1 MDYNDRYFF
10 EPELDENTYYARPL
24 PQPRPKFISEPQI
37 MKEKKKKLDDE
48 KLFLYFIIILL
59 ICAIVIITNNFN
71 AQIFEL
77 SKKQVKVI

>member
-10 EPELDENTYYARPL
+10 EQEPVENTYTTYSHPIIHQKIAPV
-24 PQPRPKFISEPQI
+24 IE
-37 MKEKKKKLDDE
+37 EKKKKLDDE

>member
-10 EPELDENTYYARPL
+10 EPELDYSYQQ
-24 PQPRPKFISEPQI
+24 PQNYFTPKFEETKTGQNEP
-37 MKEKKKKLDDE
+37 EKKKLDDE

-59 ICAIVIITNNFN
+59 ICAIVIITNNMN
-71 AQIFEL
+71 YQIYEL

>member
-10 EPELDENTYYARPL
+10 EPEFNENSYN
-24 PQPRPKFISEPQI
+24 QIPRNYVPYQKSPSSVI
-37 MKEKKKKLDDE
+37 EKKKKLDDE

-77 SKKQVKVI
+77 SKKQIKVI

>member
-10 EPELDENTYYARPL
+10 EPELDEETMYFKNRPEQRYIERA
-24 PQPRPKFISEPQI
+24 PIEK
-37 MKEKKKKLDDE
+37 KEEEKKKLDDE

-71 AQIFEL
+71 YQIYEL
-77 SKKQVKVI
+77 SKKQIKVI

>member
-10 EPELDENTYYARPL
+10 EPELDEETTYFKSRPTHYIERA
-24 PQPRPKFISEPQI
+24 PIEK
-37 MKEKKKKLDDE
+37 KEDEKKKLDDE

-71 AQIFEL
+71 YQIYEL
-77 SKKQVKVI
+77 SKKQIKVI